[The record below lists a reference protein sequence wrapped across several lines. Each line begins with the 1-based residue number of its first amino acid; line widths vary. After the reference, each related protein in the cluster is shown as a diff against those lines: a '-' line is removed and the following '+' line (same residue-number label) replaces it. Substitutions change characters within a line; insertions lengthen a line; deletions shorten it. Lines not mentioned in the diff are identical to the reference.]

1 MGFSIPPP
9 PGDRIPKRP
18 RRPAPGSVQPPRPPQ
33 TPPKVAL
40 RLGVGGSCSPD
51 MEGGREG
58 ALTRMRTRRL
68 DPGGRTGREA
78 PSLDA
83 LGGEVRSAAS
93 TWSRRGPGRDGAV
106 SPRSPRPPV
115 GGALV
120 MHYSSPSRPPAA
132 SLAFPAQAAGSA
144 EERERVAFTILWQLR
159 E

>member
-1 MGFSIPPP
+1 
-9 PGDRIPKRP
+9 
-18 RRPAPGSVQPPRPPQ
+18 
-33 TPPKVAL
+33 
-40 RLGVGGSCSPD
+40 